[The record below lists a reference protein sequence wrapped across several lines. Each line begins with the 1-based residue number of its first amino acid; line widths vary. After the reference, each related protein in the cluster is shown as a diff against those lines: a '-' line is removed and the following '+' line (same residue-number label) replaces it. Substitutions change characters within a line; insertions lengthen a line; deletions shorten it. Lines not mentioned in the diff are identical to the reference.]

1 MEQQEKEQQ
10 LNGQQQGDQKEQLA
24 NLEDLDPEDRIR
36 VMQQLEQEQKQKQ
49 KQKQNQDDENLNQ
62 DNDNSNRMCVIM

>member
-1 MEQQEKEQQ
+1 MEQQEREQQ

-49 KQKQNQDDENLNQ
+49 NKTKP
-62 DNDNSNRMCVIM
+62 R

>member
-49 KQKQNQDDENLNQ
+49 KKQTK
-62 DNDNSNRMCVIM
+62 MMKI